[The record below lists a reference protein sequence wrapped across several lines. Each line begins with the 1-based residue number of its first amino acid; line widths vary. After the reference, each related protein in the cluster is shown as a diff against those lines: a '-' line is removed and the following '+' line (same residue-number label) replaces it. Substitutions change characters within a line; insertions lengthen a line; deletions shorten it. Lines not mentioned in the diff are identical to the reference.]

1 MSSSSSNVMQIGK
14 VRPTYKGEWDAEQA
28 YETLDWV
35 LYRGI
40 AYQAIKDVPVN
51 REPDVAAD
59 YWVATGMK
67 GDKGDKGETGER
79 GPAGVDGRDGAPGI
93 QGPKGAKGDQGI
105 QGPKG
110 DTGARGPQGPQ
121 GTAPEHKWTGTKLAF
136 QNPDKSWAD
145 PVDLKG
151 PQGVQGPEGPVGKQG
166 IQGPV
171 GAQGPAGPQGAA
183 GPKGTSLNMKGA
195 WAAKIAYVCSSTQI
209 DVVTYNGSS
218 YACKKSH
225 TSTASILPTNTTY
238 WTLIAQKGAT
248 GAKGDKGDKGA
259 TGEQGPKGPKGDT
272 GATGPQGPKG
282 ATGATG
288 PQGPQGPSGSTS
300 YQAAACSGVEA
311 LRTNTLPPGG
321 TWAYIAHVSYRNGD
335 NNYDKMISGRGAGGD
350 VFFKQDRSPV
360 GLAIRVA

>member
-1 MSSSSSNVMQIGK
+1 MQ
-14 VRPTYKGEWDAEQA
+14 
-28 YETLDWV
+28 
-35 LYRGI
+35 
-40 AYQAIKDVPVN
+40 
-51 REPDVAAD
+51 
-59 YWVATGMK
+59 
-67 GDKGDKGETGER
+67 
-79 GPAGVDGRDGAPGI
+79 
-93 QGPKGAKGDQGI
+93 
-105 QGPKG
+105 
-110 DTGARGPQGPQ
+110 
-121 GTAPEHKWTGTKLAF
+121 TK
-136 QNPDKSWAD
+136 
-145 PVDLKG
+145 
-151 PQGVQGPEGPVGKQG
+151 
-166 IQGPV
+166 
-171 GAQGPAGPQGAA
+171 
-183 GPKGTSLNMKGA
+183 
-195 WAAKIAYVCSSTQI
+195 WAAEIAYVCSSTQI

-225 TSTASILPTNTTY
+225 TSTTSILPTNTTY

-321 TWAYIAHVSYRNGD
+321 TWAYIAHVSYRDGD

-360 GLAIRVA
+360 GLKSEAKRS